1 MTFLK
6 TKSGVSLPAPGKPL
20 APQPGHLPPEASA
33 LPGQQDSQLSPP
45 VLGGK
50 VCQEEMIRNS
60 KSVGVVDGKR
70 SRKPKSTP
78 NKGTQKVTTW

>member
-6 TKSGVSLPAPGKPL
+6 TTSGGSLPAPGKPL
-20 APQPGHLPPEASA
+20 TPQPGHLPPESSV

-45 VLGGK
+45 VLGRK
-50 VCQEEMIRNS
+50 VCREEMIRNS
-60 KSVGVVDGKR
+60 KSVGAVDGKR
-70 SRKPKSTP
+70 SRKPESAP